1 MFCLPEK
8 TTCTPAENTLMKP
21 QHKDGK
27 KWNGKEMWGE
37 RGQIGKW
44 SRMEWNTCLKSNCQQ
59 QMCLPPLRSAD
70 DPR

>member
-1 MFCLPEK
+1 
-8 TTCTPAENTLMKP
+8 MKP